1 MRYNF
6 DIITIKREKT
16 MIIIP
21 ARLASTRFPQK
32 VLADIGGLPMVVRTA
47 KRVAHLD
54 DVVVAADDEKII
66 EVCRAHG
73 VKAMLTSTTHKSG
86 TDRIH
91 ECATILELDDDELI
105 INVQA
110 DEPFIEPD
118 VVESLMTKLKELQK
132 SGEEFIMGSCYN
144 SVNSDAAKDPNLVKV
159 VLDANL
165 NAIYFSRAKIP
176 HNQSG
181 EAVYFGHIGIY
192 GFSKRSLKE
201 FCSLP
206 DAPIEDIE
214 KLEQLRAIYHGKKI
228 TMVKVAST
236 GFGIDTKEDLK
247 RAIEIFL

>member
-1 MRYNF
+1 
-6 DIITIKREKT
+6 

-47 KRVAHLD
+47 QRVAHLD
-54 DVVVAADDEKII
+54 RVVVAADDEII
-66 EVCRAHG
+66 MKVCKEYG
-73 VKAMLTSTTHKSG
+73 IEAMLTSTTHKSG

-91 ECATILELDDDELI
+91 ECATLLKLGDDEII

-118 VVESLMTKLKELQK
+118 VVKALMSKLQMLQQAQ
-132 SGEEFIMGSCYN
+132 EEFIMGSCYN
-144 SVNSDAAKDPNLVKV
+144 AINAESAEDPNLVKV
-159 VLDANL
+159 VLDAHD

-176 HNQSG
+176 YNQG
-181 EAVYFGHIGIY
+181 GGAKYFGHIGIY
-192 GFSKRSLKE
+192 GFSKKSLNE
-201 FCSLP
+201 FCNLH
-206 DAPIEDIE
+206 DAPLEDIE
-214 KLEQLRAIYHGKKI
+214 KLEQLRAIYHQKKI

-236 GFGIDTKEDLK
+236 GFGIDTKEDLA

>member
-1 MRYNF
+1 
-6 DIITIKREKT
+6 

-47 KRVAHLD
+47 KRVSHLD

-66 EVCRAHG
+66 EVCKAHG

-91 ECATILELDDDELI
+91 ECATILGLDDNELI

-118 VVESLMTKLKELQK
+118 VVESLLNKLRELQNE
-132 SGEEFIMGSCYN
+132 SADFIMGSCYN
-144 SVNSDAAKDPNLVKV
+144 SINAEAAQDPNLVKV
-159 VLDANL
+159 VLDAAG

-192 GFSKRSLKE
+192 GFSKKSLKE
-201 FCSLP
+201 FCSLN

-214 KLEQLRAIYHGKKI
+214 KLEQLRAIYHQKKI
-228 TMVKVAST
+228 AMVKVAST
-236 GFGIDTKEDLK
+236 GFGIDTKEDLE

>member
-1 MRYNF
+1 
-6 DIITIKREKT
+6 

-47 KRVAHLD
+47 KRVEHLD
-54 DVVVAADDEKII
+54 NVVVAADDEQII
-66 EVCRAHG
+66 KVCEAHG

-91 ECATILELDDDELI
+91 ECATLLNLHDDELI

-118 VVESLMTKLKELQK
+118 VVQSLQTKLQQLQ
-132 SGEEFIMGSCYN
+132 SNNEAFIMGSCYN
-144 SVNSDAAKDPNLVKV
+144 AINAEAAEDPNLVKV
-159 VLDANL
+159 VLNANG

-176 HNQSG
+176 HNAG
-181 EAVYFGHIGIY
+181 GGAKYFGHIGIY
-192 GFSKRSLKE
+192 GFSKKSLQE
-201 FCSLP
+201 FCNLG

-214 KLEQLRAIYHGKKI
+214 KLEQLRAIYHEKKI
-228 TMVKVAST
+228 AMVKVAST
-236 GFGIDTKEDLK
+236 GFGIDTKDDLE
-247 RAIEIFL
+247 RAMEIFLK

>member
-6 DIITIKREKT
+6 DIITTKRENT

-118 VVESLMTKLKELQK
+118 VVEALMTKLKKLKE

-144 SVNSDAAKDPNLVKV
+144 SVNADAAKDPNLVKV
-159 VLDANL
+159 VLDADL

-247 RAIEIFL
+247 RAVEIFL